1 MNLHY
6 GALQEGFLFGL
17 FDGAFQGVHKI
28 VDTPPSSD
36 VDVLQNAFRRH
47 GKSLLRMLII
57 GCFRM
62 EIKSKKARRTSSGQH
77 PEEWTRK

>member
-6 GALQEGFLFGL
+6 GALQEDLLFGL

-28 VDTPPSSD
+28 VDPPPSLD

-57 GCFRM
+57 VPFVSK
-62 EIKSKKARRTSSGQH
+62 IKESLIK
-77 PEEWTRK
+77 